1 MLGIINLSTFILGT
15 ILIIL
20 LPGPNSF
27 YVLSVASKHGVK
39 AAYQAS
45 FGVICGD
52 FILILATIFG
62 AASALHT
69 FPLAFLALKGCGALY
84 LSYLGIKLIRHA
96 YQTWKSRHQKV
107 SKETPIFSEKI
118 EKVTPYRTALT
129 ISLLNPK
136 AILFFLSFFIQ
147 FVDPNSTSP
156 FLSFL
161 VLALILEVIS
171 LSYLTLII
179 FSGIKLSQYFSQHL
193 RLTSISV
200 LIVGVLFIG
209 FGIKLA
215 TSTL

>member
-1 MLGIINLSTFILGT
+1 MLGIINLSTFIVGT
-15 ILIIL
+15 VLIIL

-39 AAYQAS
+39 DAYKAS
-45 FGVICGD
+45 LGVISGD
-52 FILILATIFG
+52 LILILATILG
-62 AASALHT
+62 AASALRT
-69 FPLAFLALKGCGALY
+69 FPVAFLVIKSCGAIY
-84 LSYLGIKLIRHA
+84 LSYLGSKLIRHA

-107 SKETPIFSEKI
+107 SKETLVFSEKV
-118 EKVTPYRTALT
+118 EKITPYRTALT

-147 FVDPNSTSP
+147 FVDPQSTSP

-179 FSGIKLSQYFSQHL
+179 FSGIKLSQYFSQRL
-193 RLTSISV
+193 RLTSITV
-200 LIVGVLFIG
+200 FIVGLLFIG
-209 FGIKLA
+209 FGVKLA
-215 TSTL
+215 TSSI